1 MKIILVFILILI
13 SKISSKKEWW
23 ENSKVFEF
31 TNDNIHEYIGSD
43 KFIIIE
49 FYTKWCVYCRNLFP
63 IYEEIFKIF
72 NSTRKDII
80 IGRINGEI
88 NSQTCE
94 EFGIFAF
101 PNIVIFKPNYNKI
114 VSIYTGKLELNEINT
129 WINQTCPV
137 IVKKNLKGNIQN
149 NYNKTN
155 DTITNSTLYKKNKT
169 HENEYFKRNIVE
181 IKKRLNNIEEIIK
194 KLNKSNI
201 KQLKISNENPY
212 IKIKIDFKIILI
224 IIIIIFLYNISKEIF
239 LSSILSPTQIPK
251 NLHQKS

>member
-63 IYEEIFKIF
+63 IYEEIFKLF

-80 IGRINGEI
+80 IGRINSES
-88 NSQTCE
+88 NSKTSE

-101 PNIVIFKPNYNKI
+101 PNIVIFKPNFNKI
-114 VSIYTGKLELNEINT
+114 VSIYVGKLEINEIYS
-129 WINQTCPV
+129 WINETCPI
-137 IVKKNLKGNIQN
+137 IVKKNLKGTIQN
-149 NYNKTN
+149 NNNNTN
-155 DTITNSTLYKKNKT
+155 NTIANITLYKKNKT

-181 IKKRLNNIEEIIK
+181 IKERLNYIEEIIK
-194 KLNKSNI
+194 KLNNSNI
-201 KQLKISNENPY
+201 NKLKISNENPY

>member
-13 SKISSKKEWW
+13 SKISSRKEWW

-43 KFIIIE
+43 KYIIIE

-101 PNIVIFKPNYNKI
+101 PNIVIFKPNFNKI
-114 VSIYTGKLELNEINT
+114 VSIYVGKLEINEIYS
-129 WINQTCPV
+129 WINETCPI

-149 NYNKTN
+149 NNNNTN
-155 DTITNSTLYKKNKT
+155 NTIANITLSKKNKT

-181 IKKRLNNIEEIIK
+181 IKERINNMEEIIEKFEQSKIK
-194 KLNKSNI
+194 KI
-201 KQLKISNENPY
+201 IISGNPY
-212 IKIKIDFKIILI
+212 IKIKINFKIILI
-224 IIIIIFLYNISKEIF
+224 IIIIIFLYYISKEIF
-239 LSSILSPTQIPK
+239 LSSLFSPTQIPK
-251 NLHQKS
+251 ELHQKS

>member
-43 KFIIIE
+43 KYIIIE
-49 FYTKWCVYCRNLFP
+49 FYTKWCMYCRNLFP

-88 NSQTCE
+88 NS
-94 EFGIFAF
+94 
-101 PNIVIFKPNYNKI
+101 
-114 VSIYTGKLELNEINT
+114 